1 MSFYLWPI
9 SPVRLIETQ
18 IIIPGNGVLVQNKH
32 KKACDTNGMFE
43 KQRVD
48 KKACDTN
55 GMIEKQHVDKKKAC
69 DTNGM

>member
-1 MSFYLWPI
+1 
-9 SPVRLIETQ
+9 
-18 IIIPGNGVLVQNKH
+18 
-32 KKACDTNGMFE
+32 MFE